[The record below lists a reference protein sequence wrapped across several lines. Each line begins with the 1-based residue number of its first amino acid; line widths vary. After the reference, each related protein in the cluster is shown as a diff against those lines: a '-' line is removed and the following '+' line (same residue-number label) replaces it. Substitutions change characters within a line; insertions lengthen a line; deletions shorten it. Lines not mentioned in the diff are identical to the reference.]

1 MCRAGQGIEMNGRAP
16 PRNLPTLTEV
26 VRAEVASAVNQ
37 LAAPEPVPEP
47 APAPDATP
55 VQAYAS
61 APEVVDRDV
70 LARQI
75 FWQVR
80 PQLEAELR
88 NVAMAL
94 FEAQFSALLPS
105 LHLQIEEAVREAIDQ
120 ALPHTD
126 SYR

>member
-1 MCRAGQGIEMNGRAP
+1 MTGRVP

-26 VRAEVASAVNQ
+26 VRSEVANAVNQ
-37 LAAPEPVPEP
+37 LTAPIP
-47 APAPDATP
+47 APAPAPASDAVPPQT
-55 VQAYAS
+55 YAPAPAP

-105 LHLQIEEAVREAIDQ
+105 LHLQIEEAVREAINQ
-120 ALPHTD
+120 ALPDAD

>member
-1 MCRAGQGIEMNGRAP
+1 MTGRAP

-26 VRAEVASAVNQ
+26 VRSEVANAVSQ
-37 LAAPEPVPEP
+37 LASPAP

>member
-1 MCRAGQGIEMNGRAP
+1 MNGRTP

-37 LAAPEPVPEP
+37 LAAPEPVPV
-47 APAPDATP
+47 PAPDATP